1 MNASAQPM
9 RSLAARKK
17 VVRFAGLMLIV
28 NAAMA
33 VVKIAVGL
41 LSGSHALLAS
51 ALYSFNDLLSAIAVA
66 VSLRIGYR
74 KANSRYPY
82 GYGKAEFIAV
92 GMVSL
97 AIAIGVFSMFLFS
110 ALDIFKGV
118 AGPPHVIAIA
128 LAATSMVVSWAL
140 ARRGHHLAELIES
153 PALTTSV
160 EHHHADA
167 VGSLA
172 AIIGVGG
179 AVMGWHVLD
188 RIVAIF
194 ETLHLIALS
203 GSLLAQSAK
212 GLMDAAIP
220 SEDVELI
227 EEAAIGV
234 KGVREVAHVRSRRIG
249 SKTWIDVAVRV
260 SSRLKVKTAHRISQ
274 DVASAVSDVL
284 GSGAVTQVRFQGP
297 DALDRRPG
305 EVARYHG

>member
-1 MNASAQPM
+1 M
-9 RSLAARKK
+9 
-17 VVRFAGLMLIV
+17 
-28 NAAMA
+28 
-33 VVKIAVGL
+33 
-41 LSGSHALLAS
+41 
-51 ALYSFNDLLSAIAVA
+51 AVA
-66 VSLRIGYR
+66 VSLRIGYKR
-74 KANSRYPY
+74 PNSRYPY

-128 LAATSMVVSWAL
+128 LAAMSMLVSWAL
-140 ARRGHHLAELIES
+140 ARRGHALTQLIES
-153 PALTTSV
+153 PALMTSV

-179 AVMGWHVLD
+179 AVLGLHVLD

-220 SEDVELI
+220 GEDVELV
-227 EEAAIGV
+227 EEAAGSV
-234 KGVREVAHVRSRRIG
+234 RGVREVAFVRSRRIG
-249 SKTWIDVAVRV
+249 SKTWIDLGVRV
-260 SSRLKVKTAHRISQ
+260 SSRIKVHQAHRISEQ
-274 DVASAVSDVL
+274 VAAAVSDVL
-284 GSGAVTQVRFQGP
+284 GPSTVTQVRFQGP
-297 DALDRRPG
+297 DVVERRPG
-305 EVARYHG
+305 DGGRYA

>member
-1 MNASAQPM
+1 MSAAGPM
-9 RSLAARKK
+9 SVKTARKT
-17 VVRFAGLMLIV
+17 VVRFAGLMLMV

-33 VVKIAVGL
+33 VVKIGVGL
-41 LSGSHALLAS
+41 VSGSHAVLAS

-74 KANSRYPY
+74 KPDARYPY

-97 AIAIGVFSMFLFS
+97 AIAIGVFAMFLFS

-118 AGPPHVIAIA
+118 SGPPHAIAIA
-128 LAATSMVVSWAL
+128 LAGMSMVVSWLLARKGHAL
-140 ARRGHHLAELIES
+140 AEIVES

-160 EHHHADA
+160 DHHHADA
-167 VGSLA
+167 EGSLA

-179 AVMGWHVLD
+179 AILGLHVLD

-227 EEAAIGV
+227 EEVLGSL
-234 KGVREVAHVRSRRIG
+234 KGVDQVAFVRSRRMG
-249 SKTWIDVAVRV
+249 SKTWVDVGVCV
-260 SSRLKVKTAHRISQ
+260 SPKLKVRNAQRISEH
-274 DVASAVSDVL
+274 VAAAVAEVL
-284 GSGAVTQVRFQGP
+284 GPSTVTQVRFQGP
-297 DALDRRPG
+297 TVLDRMPG
-305 EVARYHG
+305 EGHHG

>member
-1 MNASAQPM
+1 MSHSKPAT
-9 RSLAARKK
+9 LHAARRS

-33 VVKIAVGL
+33 VVKIGVGI

-66 VSLRIGYR
+66 VSLRIGY
-74 KANSRYPY
+74 KKPDPRYPY

-97 AIAIGVFSMFLFS
+97 AIAIGVFLMFLFS

-118 AGPPHVIAIA
+118 AGPPHVVAIA
-128 LAATSMVVSWAL
+128 LAAVSMLVSWAL
-140 ARRGHHLAELIES
+140 ARRGHALAEVVES
-153 PALTTSV
+153 PALSTSV

-167 VGSLA
+167 VGSMA

-179 AVMGWHVLD
+179 AVLGLHVLD
-188 RIVAIF
+188 RVVAIF

-220 SEDVELI
+220 GEDVDLV
-227 EEAAIGV
+227 EEACGRVEGV
-234 KGVREVAHVRSRRIG
+234 EQVAFVRSRRVG
-249 SKTWIDVAVRV
+249 SKTWIDVGVRV
-260 SSRLKVKTAHRISQ
+260 GRRIKVIQAHRIGEH
-274 DVASAVSDVL
+274 VAAAVTDVL
-284 GSGAVTQVRFQGP
+284 GPSTVTQVRFHGP
-297 DALDRRPG
+297 DELERVPG
-305 EVARYHG
+305 GGRAHA